1 MRVGVD
7 IGGMSIKIGLV
18 TEDFEIV
25 AKKVIP
31 TEVGT
36 KTPRQIAEAISSAIQ
51 ELFRERGES
60 LRECTAVGIACP
72 GTVDAKKGVVV
83 YSNNIHWKDV
93 PLIDWMKEFLN
104 LPMALANDA
113 DAAALGEVLAG
124 AAVGKED
131 ALLITLGTGV
141 GGGVVLNKRIFM
153 GPLRGGCEPGHTVV
167 QVGGRLCT
175 CGRKGC
181 LEAYASATALMN
193 SALEKA
199 IENPASELYR
209 LYEGN
214 GKKMDGRLVY
224 EAVKTGDKVSRAV
237 LEEYETY
244 LSEGIANLINIFR
257 PQVVILGGGIS
268 NQKENLTRPLQDKVA
283 ELCFGGEDS
292 EIPEIVTSCLGND
305 AGIIGAAFVKY

>member
-18 TEDFEIV
+18 TEDYKIV
-25 AKKVIP
+25 VKKVIP
-31 TEVGT
+31 TEAET
-36 KTPRQIAEAISSAIQ
+36 KTPRQIAEAISTAIQ
-51 ELFRERGES
+51 ELFKERGAS
-60 LRECTAVGIACP
+60 LRDCTAVGIACP
-72 GTVDAKKGVVV
+72 GTVDAEKGMVV

-93 PLIDWMKEFLN
+93 PLIGWMKEYLN

-131 ALLITLGTGV
+131 AILITLGTGV
-141 GGGVVLNKRIFM
+141 GGGVVLKKKIFM

-167 QVGGRLCT
+167 QIGGRLCT

-181 LEAYASATALMN
+181 LEAYASATALMK
-193 SALEKA
+193 SAQERA
-199 IENPASELYR
+199 TANPASKLYR
-209 LYEGN
+209 LYEAN

-224 EAVKTGDKVSRAV
+224 EAGKNGDKVAKEV

-268 NQKENLTRPLQDKVA
+268 NQKENLTRPLQEKIA
-283 ELCFGGEDS
+283 KLCFGGEHS
-292 EIPEIVTSCLGND
+292 EIPELVTSCLGND
-305 AGIIGAAFVKY
+305 AGIIGAAFVK